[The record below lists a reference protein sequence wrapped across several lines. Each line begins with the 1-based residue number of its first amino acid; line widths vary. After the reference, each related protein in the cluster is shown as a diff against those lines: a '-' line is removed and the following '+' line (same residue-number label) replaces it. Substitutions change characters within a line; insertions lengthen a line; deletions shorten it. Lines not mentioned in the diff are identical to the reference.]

1 MTMTASENVA
11 VCMSDIDERDPRI
24 MAAVAILDN
33 ALCYLDYSGD
43 LVGIAPDA
51 LWEIYLALLEN
62 DHEIR
67 RNRKARFCSTGKS
80 WEDIAYLCTLDDEA
94 VDPWVWTIADATTV
108 IESTFN
114 CDADSYPQRAL
125 HALQEL
131 DHIFFGTTSTV
142 SHRAPVQA
150 SPA

>member
-1 MTMTASENVA
+1 
-11 VCMSDIDERDPRI
+11 
-24 MAAVAILDN
+24 
-33 ALCYLDYSGD
+33 

-62 DHEIR
+62 DKELR
-67 RNRKARFCSTGKS
+67 RKRKARFCSTGKS

-94 VDPWVWTIADATTV
+94 IDPWVWTIAHATTV

-114 CDADSYPQRAL
+114 CNADSYPQRAL

-131 DHIFFGTTSTV
+131 ENIFFGTTSTV